1 MGPFLTSLF
10 VALGGGT
17 WIYTRLQQHTG
28 YGNSRSAIVG
38 ATLSALGIFAVL
50 YLTARLFGM

>member
-1 MGPFLTSLF
+1 MGPFFTSLF
-10 VALGGGT
+10 VSVGAGT
-17 WIYTRLQQHTG
+17 WIYSRLQQHTG

-38 ATLSALGIFAVL
+38 AGLSALGIFVVI